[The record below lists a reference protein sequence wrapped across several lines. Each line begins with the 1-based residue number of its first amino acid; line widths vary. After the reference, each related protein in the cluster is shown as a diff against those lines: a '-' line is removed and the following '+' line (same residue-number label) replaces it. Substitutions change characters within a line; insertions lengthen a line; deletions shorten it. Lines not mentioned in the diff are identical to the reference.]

1 MGDCR
6 FCPPAPAP
14 EEDNK
19 EVFRL
24 CGLLQDQPGMRDE
37 KHITLLPGL
46 CLTVISGLSCF
57 SQGDQTQSGCGPRPH
72 RAGEGRFDGISRKRS
87 LRTPL
92 LRDSRVLFCGVLLP
106 PPGQETSNAVQKPR
120 ANN

>member
-6 FCPPAPAP
+6 FCPPAPAHSGGQQ
-14 EEDNK
+14 

-57 SQGDQTQSGCGPRPH
+57 SQGDQTKVNALLDHIEQV
-72 RAGEGRFDGISRKRS
+72 RAALTE
-87 LRTPL
+87 
-92 LRDSRVLFCGVLLP
+92 
-106 PPGQETSNAVQKPR
+106 
-120 ANN
+120 